1 MLFFVTSPRNP
12 EKLQIKNLSAVSQLP
27 KLTIPS
33 TAITPVGES
42 QKPDFS
48 ALQFRLRA
56 CPGERDSAATIPNT
70 VFKRGRGCVLY
81 RYVSSTKG
89 RRARLWPLASWSSLL
104 GTCPKCR
111 LYAYVL
117 STSWYVSGIFR
128 RSSSRKFF
136 EENNLVLRL
145 PRLCRLDW
153 HE

>member
-1 MLFFVTSPRNP
+1 MRHYSEYGFQKGEGMRFIQIRLLNEGTS
-12 EKLQIKNLSAVSQLP
+12 
-27 KLTIPS
+27 
-33 TAITPVGES
+33 
-42 QKPDFS
+42 
-48 ALQFRLRA
+48 
-56 CPGERDSAATIPNT
+56 
-70 VFKRGRGCVLY
+70 
-81 RYVSSTKG
+81 
-89 RRARLWPLASWSSLL
+89 RARLWPLASWSSLL

-128 RSSSRKFF
+128 RSSSQKFF